1 MIEADLPALYQD
13 SNATAIEIQKKLL
26 LATKAVLIASL
37 VIGLAP
43 NILDRVTS
51 IVIQIIC
58 SVVVIGSSAYLLF
71 GKPQKIW
78 YGTRA
83 LAESIKTLA
92 WRYSCRAE
100 PFDGADDTDAIK
112 FEKSVHELLR
122 SNDEAAALR
131 YKSQNTELITDKM
144 RMIRVS
150 SLLERRDAYMQGRLE
165 DQLSWYRRKSNFN
178 NNHSKLWYAA
188 LILASTAALI
198 VSLVNLVRIADLI
211 SVDFLFAIP
220 IAIFGWIQVK
230 RYQELASSY
239 ALTAHEITFIKAN
252 FVRANVEELFSRYVA
267 DAENAFS
274 REHTQWYA
282 RKDVGA

>member
-1 MIEADLPALYQD
+1 MTDSELPALYQD
-13 SNATAIEIQKKLL
+13 SNATAIEVQRRLL
-26 LATKAVLIASL
+26 LATKAILISSL
-37 VIGLAP
+37 LIGLAP
-43 NILDRVTS
+43 NLLSRGDY
-51 IVIQIIC
+51 IVIHIIC
-58 SVVVIGSSAYLLF
+58 SIIVIGSSAYLSF
-71 GKPQKIW
+71 GKPQKVW

-83 LAESIKTLA
+83 LAESIKTMA

-100 PFDGADDTDAIK
+100 PFDALDDADGQ
-112 FEKSVHELLR
+112 FEMSVRKLLQ

-131 YKSQNTELITDKM
+131 YNSENTELITDKM
-144 RMIRVS
+144 RQIRFS
-150 SLLERRDAYMQGRLE
+150 SLKERRDMYKQGRLE
-165 DQLSWYRRKSNFN
+165 DQLSWYRGKSKFN
-178 NNHSKLWYAA
+178 DRRSRTWYGL
-188 LILASTAALI
+188 LIFASFCALI
-198 VSLVNLVRIADLI
+198 VSLLNLSRPSDLI

-220 IAIFGWIQVK
+220 IAIFGWTQVK

-252 FVRANVEELFSRYVA
+252 FVRANEESLFSRYVA

>member
-1 MIEADLPALYQD
+1 MTDDELPALYQD
-13 SNATAIEIQKKLL
+13 SNATAIEVQNKFL
-26 LATKAVLIASL
+26 LATKAILVASL

-43 NILDRVTS
+43 NLLAREPS
-51 IVIQIIC
+51 IVLQIVC
-58 SVVVIGSSAYLLF
+58 SVVVLGGSTYLAL
-71 GKPQKIW
+71 GKPQKTW

-83 LAESIKTLA
+83 LAESIKTMA

-100 PFDGADDTDAIK
+100 PFDGGDDTDALK

-131 YKSQNTELITDKM
+131 YTSQNTDLITDKM
-144 RMIRVS
+144 RQIRLS
-150 SLLERRDAYMQGRLE
+150 SLMERRDAYLQGRLE
-165 DQLSWYRRKSNFN
+165 DQLAWYLSKSKFN
-178 NNHSKLWYAA
+178 NEHSKKWYVA
-188 LILASTAALI
+188 LVLASGFALTI
-198 VSLVNLVRIADLI
+198 SLVNLARATDVI

-220 IAIFGWIQVK
+220 IAVFGWIQVK

-252 FVRANVEELFSRYVA
+252 FARANVEELFSRYVA

>member
-1 MIEADLPALYQD
+1 MTESDLPALYQD
-13 SNATAIEIQKKLL
+13 SNATAVDIQKRFL

-43 NILDRVTS
+43 NFLNRNIS
-51 IVIQIIC
+51 IVSQIIC
-58 SVVVIGSSAYLLF
+58 SAVVIGSSSYLSF

-100 PFDGADDTDAIK
+100 PFDGTDDIDTIK

-122 SNDEAAALR
+122 SNGEAAALR
-131 YKSQNTELITDKM
+131 YTSQNTDLIAD
-144 RMIRVS
+144 RMKIIRAS
-150 SLLERRDAYMQGRLE
+150 SLPERRSFYLQERIE
-165 DQLSWYRRKSNFN
+165 DQLSWYRRKSRFN
-178 NNHSKLWYAA
+178 NNHSRLWYAA
-188 LILASTAALI
+188 LILAGMVALI
-198 VSLVNLVRIADLI
+198 VSLVNLSNTVDLI
-211 SVDFLFAIP
+211 SVDFIFAIP

-252 FVRANVEELFSRYVA
+252 FARANTEDLFSKYVA

>member
-1 MIEADLPALYQD
+1 MTDEDFPALYQD
-13 SNATAIEIQKKLL
+13 SNATAMDVQSKLL
-26 LATKAVLIASL
+26 LATKTILIASL

-43 NILDRVTS
+43 NLLLRQQS
-51 IVIQIIC
+51 IVLQIIG
-58 SVVVIGSSAYLLF
+58 SVAIIGSSAYLSF

-83 LAESIKTLA
+83 LAESIKTMA
-92 WRYSCRAE
+92 WRYCCRAE
-100 PFDGADDTDAIK
+100 PFDEGDDTDALK
-112 FEKSVHELLR
+112 FETRVRELLK

-131 YKSQNTELITDKM
+131 YNSRNTELITDKM
-144 RMIRVS
+144 RQTRLS
-150 SLLERRDAYMQGRLE
+150 SLMERRDAYLQGRLE
-165 DQLSWYRRKSNFN
+165 DQLAWYLKKSKFN
-178 NNHSKLWYAA
+178 NDHSNKWYGAM
-188 LILASTAALI
+188 ILAGGCALF
-198 VSLVNLVRIADLI
+198 VSLVNLLRPTDVI

-252 FVRANVEELFSRYVA
+252 FVRANLEELFSRYVA

-274 REHTQWYA
+274 REHTQWNA

>member
-1 MIEADLPALYQD
+1 MIETDFPALYQD
-13 SNATAIEIQKKLL
+13 SNTTAIEIQKKFL
-26 LATKAVLIASL
+26 LATKTVLIASL
-37 VIGLAP
+37 MIGMAP
-43 NILDRVTS
+43 NFLNRDPS
-51 IVIQIIC
+51 IITQIVC
-58 SVVVIGSSAYLLF
+58 SAVVIGSSSYLLF

-100 PFDGADDTDAIK
+100 PFDGADDTDATK

-131 YKSQNTELITDKM
+131 YKSQNTELITNKM
-144 RMIRVS
+144 RMVRMS

-165 DQLSWYRRKSNFN
+165 DQLSWYRKKSKFN
-178 NNHSKLWYAA
+178 NSYSKRWYAG
-188 LILASTAALI
+188 LILASTAALV
-198 VSLVNLVRIADLI
+198 VSLINLMRVDDLI

-220 IAIFGWIQVK
+220 IAIFSWIQVK

-252 FVRANVEELFSRYVA
+252 FVRANAEELFSRYVA